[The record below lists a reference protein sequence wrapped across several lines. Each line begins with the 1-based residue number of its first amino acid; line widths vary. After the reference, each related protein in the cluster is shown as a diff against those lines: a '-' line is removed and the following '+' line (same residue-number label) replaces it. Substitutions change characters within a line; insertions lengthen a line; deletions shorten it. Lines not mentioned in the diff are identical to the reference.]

1 MEPVVTDTENTLT
14 LNEQVILRSLAS
26 QPNGAL
32 SQRAKAI
39 LHWADDPDLDRIAEA
54 SGLRPA
60 QVRYWIRAF
69 HRSRLSIF
77 PSDMLPPD
85 PNVLDGTGASLE
97 AYVDSA
103 NQTTGAAGAD
113 LPADSPPI
121 EEPAAKPKKMRR
133 SRRFGFRP
141 TDPMS
146 EAGRRI
152 MAFHFARLRKLESAV
167 TEGDEEAIHDM
178 RVAIRRLRAAF
189 RIAGPFYKRKVVRS
203 FRADLR
209 DLADHLGAARD
220 LDVILNHGLAFA
232 QRQPPDA
239 PKLDAW
245 LDHLRSRRAEAQRD
259 LVRFLGSKRFAK
271 FAQEFEAFVNEPGA
285 AVNLGDRP
293 DGSPR
298 VRDVIP
304 AAVWTQYSVV
314 RAHEAIEHP
323 SLESLHALRIEFK
336 RLRYLL
342 EFFQEVLGARTARL
356 IELTIR
362 AQDHLGLLHDA
373 DVTAKMLGA
382 YLAEHAIAGMNAS
395 DLAAIVAYLSEAQA
409 EIQTRQDQ
417 FPEMFREITG
427 KSFRKQLATLLGKV

>member
-1 MEPVVTDTENTLT
+1 M
-14 LNEQVILRSLAS
+14 
-26 QPNGAL
+26 

-39 LHWADDPDLDRIAEA
+39 LHWADDPDLDRAAEA

-69 HRSRLSIF
+69 HQSRLSIF
-77 PSDMLPPD
+77 PPDTLPPD
-85 PNVLDGTGASLE
+85 SNSLDETGASLE

-113 LPADSPPI
+113 LPAESPII

-141 TDPMS
+141 TDPMP

-152 MAFHFARLRKLESAV
+152 MAFHFARLRKLESAAA
-167 TEGDEEAIHDM
+167 EGDEEAIHDM

-232 QRQPPDA
+232 QRQPPGA

-245 LDHLRSRRAEAQRD
+245 LDLLKSRRAEAQRD
-259 LVRFLGSKRFAK
+259 LVQFLGGKRFAK
-271 FAQEFEAFVNEPGA
+271 FAEAIEAFVTEPGA
-285 AVNLGDRP
+285 AVNSGDHP
-293 DGSPR
+293 EGSPR
-298 VRDVIP
+298 VCDVIP
-304 AAVWTQYSVV
+304 VAVWTQYSVV
-314 RAHEAIEHP
+314 RAYETLEHP

-342 EFFQEVLGARTARL
+342 EFFREVLGAGAIKL
-356 IELTIR
+356 IELTVR

-382 YLAEHAIAGMNAS
+382 YLAEHAIAGMGAS
-395 DLAAIVAYLSEAQA
+395 DLAAVVAYLSEAQA